1 MNFLLLQINDT
12 LFPIGS
18 YTHSFGLESYVQL
31 GKIKNKYDARDYLK
45 AYLHTQMLY
54 TDLLAIKLIRKA
66 HCLEE
71 IFEIESIIAA
81 ATSAR
86 EVLNAIR
93 KLGLRFIKT
102 INAMKLEQKAFFTAY
117 TQASKNPIYVVAYS
131 VFCVAYGLNYQDS
144 LCHYLYAQSSQAL
157 TNCVKLIPLAQSDG
171 QEILASLHKEFDIL
185 CQKLECLKKQDLCN
199 NAIANEI
206 KAMQHQYLPTRL
218 YMS

>member
-171 QEILASLHKEFDIL
+171 QEILASLHEEFNIL

>member
-1 MNFLLLQINDT
+1 MLLQINDT

>member
-31 GKIKNKYDARDYLK
+31 GKIKNKYDAKDYLK

-81 ATSAR
+81 ATSAS

>member
-54 TDLLAIKLIRKA
+54 TDLLTIKLIRKA

-102 INAMKLEQKAFFTAY
+102 INAMKLEQKALFTAY
-117 TQASKNPIYVVAYS
+117 TQTSKNPIYVVAYS

>member
-1 MNFLLLQINDT
+1 MLLQINDT

-171 QEILASLHKEFDIL
+171 QEILASLHEEFNIL